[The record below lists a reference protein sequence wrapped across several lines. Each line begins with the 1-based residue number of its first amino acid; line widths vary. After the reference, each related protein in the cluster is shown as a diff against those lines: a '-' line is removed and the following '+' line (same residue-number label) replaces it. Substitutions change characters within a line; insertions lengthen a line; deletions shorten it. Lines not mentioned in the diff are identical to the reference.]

1 MALVRGLP
9 WQFNP
14 LAKYRP
20 LELAPPARDRL
31 RALDL
36 WRTTRDVALVSR
48 TFQVSRATLY
58 RWRAQFVPHDPSTLQ
73 ARSRRPRRVRRP
85 QWAPTL
91 VVTVRRLR
99 QTYPRWGK
107 DKLVI
112 LVRRAGFAVSTS
124 TVGRILTALRR
135 QGQLV
140 EPPRRVVSAHNRR
153 PARPYAI
160 RKPRGYVPT
169 QPGDLVQV
177 DTLDIRPRPGVA
189 LKQFTARDVVSRWD
203 VLEVH
208 QRATATSAVAFLH
221 TVCRRMPFPVRA
233 LQVDG
238 GSEFYAAFE
247 AECQRLGLHLF
258 VLPPKS
264 PKLNGHVERAQR
276 THTEEFYAVTEC
288 AWTVEPLN
296 AELRVWE
303 RIYDTIRPHQALGY
317 LTPLEFLQRRGIVPA
332 HTSALSHM

>member
-1 MALVRGLP
+1 MEIIGLP
-9 WQFNP
+9 WPFNP
-14 LAKYRP
+14 RAKFPP
-20 LELAPPARDRL
+20 LELPPNARDRL
-31 RALDL
+31 RALQL
-36 WRTTRDVALVSR
+36 WHATGDVRLVGQ

-58 RWRAQFVPHDPSTLQ
+58 RWRAQFVPQDPSTLQ
-73 ARSRRPRRVRRP
+73 PRSRRPHRVRRP
-85 QWAPTL
+85 QWPRAL
-91 VVTVRRLR
+91 VATVRRLR

-140 EPPRRVVSAHNRR
+140 EPPRRVVSAHKRR

-169 QPGDLVQV
+169 EPGDLVQV
-177 DTLDIRPRPGVA
+177 DTLDIRPLPGVA

-208 QRATATSAVAFLH
+208 QRATATNAVAFLH
-221 TVCRRMPFPVRA
+221 TVRRRMPFPIRA

-247 AECQRLGLHLF
+247 AECHRLGLQLF

-276 THTEEFYAVTEC
+276 THTEEFYEVTEC

-296 AELRVWE
+296 AELRPWE
-303 RIYDTIRPHQALGY
+303 RTYDTIRPHQALGY
-317 LTPLEFLQRRGIVPA
+317 LTPLEFLQQHGTVPSNTPA
-332 HTSALSHM
+332 RSHM